1 MNYFVMTFK
10 YFTKILVPFPAN
22 PIAVNI
28 FFVFFAALLFIGF
41 MRSKKLLWLKLFL
54 FAYLLLVSAKLIVS
68 GLKDNQNSVIVSEL
82 SEYRS
87 YASRICLSC
96 IGIE

>member
-1 MNYFVMTFK
+1 MIFK
-10 YFTKILVPFPAN
+10 YFAKILVPFPAN
-22 PIAVNI
+22 PIAVYS
-28 FFVFFAALLFIGF
+28 FFLLFAVLLFIGF
-41 MRSKKLLWLKLFL
+41 LRSKKLLWLKLFL

-68 GLKDNQNSVIVSEL
+68 GLKENQNSIIVSEL